1 MQSSSNSPRLQLDS
15 ASRRELLLQA
25 YRGVLA
31 LILLGFALSLA
42 LFETPAQIVLGI
54 AVAVGIAGERL
65 TVAGRVIFAAR
76 LLIALLAFA
85 IFVLAWVGDGV
96 NDSALY
102 LYGPLMVLAVIF
114 LPLREYIVCAV
125 VIACSVCAL
134 GLATLLSWITPIAS
148 SLAWQVWPHIII
160 FLIAHCANA
169 FMLNSIVSRIG
180 GFVLKERNRLTEER
194 AVWHQAAFTDVLSG
208 VFNRRGF
215 MDYAE
220 HRHRG
225 AQNESSPLAVLMI
238 DIDHFKAVNDTYGHA
253 IGDLVIQHL
262 ADKLRV
268 HFRSTDIIGRLGGE
282 EFCVLLTG
290 VDHERAQYSAERFRA
305 AVAAQPAATKAG
317 AIDYTVSIGFAWMK
331 NNETLPA
338 LMQVADRALYRA
350 KQHGRNCVMA
360 SNYWDKLTVGSKL

>member
-1 MQSSSNSPRLQLDS
+1 MQASPNSARLQLDP
-15 ASRRELLLQA
+15 ASRGELLLQA

-31 LILLGFALSLA
+31 LILLGFALSLV
-42 LFETPAQIVLGI
+42 LFQAPAQIVLGTAI
-54 AVAVGIAGERL
+54 AVGIVGERL
-65 TVAGRVIFAAR
+65 TVAGRVVFAAR
-76 LLIALLAFA
+76 LLITLLTFA
-85 IFVLAWVGDGV
+85 IFVLACAGDGV
-96 NDSALY
+96 NDSAIY

-125 VIACSVCAL
+125 VVALTVCAL
-134 GLATLLSWITPIAS
+134 GLATWLNWITPIAS
-148 SLAWQVWPHIII
+148 SLAWQVWPHIVI
-160 FLIAHCANA
+160 FLIAHCANT
-169 FMLNSIVSRIG
+169 FMLNSIVARIG

-215 MDYAE
+215 MDYAN
-220 HRHRG
+220 HRHG
-225 AQNESSPLAVLMI
+225 HAQNEDTPLAVLMI

-253 IGDLVIQHL
+253 NGDLVIQHL

-305 AVAAQPAATKAG
+305 AVAAQPAITKAG
-317 AIDYTVSIGFAWMK
+317 EINFTVSIGFAWMK
-331 NNETLPA
+331 HNETLPA

-350 KQHGRNCVMA
+350 KQHGRNCVVA
-360 SNYWDKLTVGSKL
+360 SNYWDKLSVGSKL